1 MKKSFFALL
10 FLVFIP
16 CYSMD
21 DIPTTYWPSIYS
33 DSGSQT
39 IDHDPIE
46 LANAGVT
53 LWNAGKHY
61 DGIVCMGMAQEKGI
75 QIASRNLEIIYEILL
90 KSLPSD
96 PVAPSLLGFLHEK
109 GFGTERNLKT
119 ASLWYQMAGMPSPAQ
134 PAKNSITKADALED
148 RKKALSGTDQFWT
161 YSGVLDKAAHEF
173 AQEQNRLKIKL
184 GGSVWAG
191 SKKLSKLFKEPVDIT
206 SHIYGY
212 GHESG
217 GMISPFFDSPL
228 GPIFKQKIKE
238 TYGFNVDV
246 DGDVPNRIK
255 AHELKPL
262 QYQEEN
268 SPITW
273 KLNTKKY
280 IKELIDGRPIWPV
293 FDDGGN
299 FLVNTKNHMGDICF
313 ERTYILDQ
321 YGKAVGPTTKVID
334 IGTATGK
341 NAYDAL
347 KKGAWV
353 TALDL
358 SLDHLAYLFRHTP
371 QHLRKRLWI
380 NTNKFPSET
389 NFLPKSKNVALLSH
403 VVHYLPGQD
412 IRLGFKKIH
421 DWLDDNGLLF
431 IQTLSPYAAP
441 FVFRALEADTLLDQ
455 GHEWPGYF
463 SNIYVNEGMPSF
475 GHPLH
480 PSILERE
487 LKNAGFAIRYIN
499 YASYDQKQNH
509 IEPFPVSYQET
520 EKYFKNHMAPDEVK
534 NFEAKLAA
542 LDPRL
547 LGRLTCDRQLYKN
560 KIAVQNGSSSSSS
573 QTAYFPHEG
582 ALQSVSMVQAIA
594 VKVK

>member
-1 MKKSFFALL
+1 M
-10 FLVFIP
+10 
-16 CYSMD
+16 
-21 DIPTTYWPSIYS
+21 
-33 DSGSQT
+33 G
-39 IDHDPIE
+39 
-46 LANAGVT
+46 LA
-53 LWNAGKHY
+53 H
-61 DGIVCMGMAQEKGI
+61 EKGNKY
-75 QIASRNLEIIYEILL
+75 ASGILENIYEDLL
-90 KSLPSD
+90 KYLPSN
-96 PVAPSLLGFLHEK
+96 PGAPFLLGFLHER
-109 GFGTERNLKT
+109 GWGTEKNLKT
-119 ASLWYQMAGMPSPAQ
+119 ASLWYQMAGMPSPTQ
-134 PAKNSITKADALED
+134 PAKNSITKADAQED
-148 RKKALSGTDQFWT
+148 RKKALSGADQFWT

-217 GMISPFFDSPL
+217 GMICPFFDSPL

-246 DGDVPNRIK
+246 DGDVPNCIK

-262 QYQEEN
+262 QYQGEN

-273 KLNTKKY
+273 ELNTKKY
-280 IKELIDGRPIWPV
+280 IKELIDGRPFWPV
-293 FDDGGN
+293 FDYEDN
-299 FLVNTKNHMGDICF
+299 FLVSTKNHMGDICF

-321 YGKAVGPTTKVID
+321 YGKAVGPTAKVID

-347 KKGAWV
+347 KKGAFV

-358 SLDHLAYLFRHTP
+358 SLDHLVYLFRHTP
-371 QHLRKRLWI
+371 TQLRKRLWL
-380 NTNKFPSET
+380 NPSRFPSET
-389 NFLPKSKNVALLSH
+389 NFLPKSKNVALISH
-403 VVHYLPGQD
+403 VIHYLPGED

-421 DWLDDNGLLF
+421 DWLDDNGVLF
-431 IQTLSPYAAP
+431 IQNLSPYAPP
-441 FVFRALEADTLLDQ
+441 FAFRALQADSLLHQ

-487 LKNAGFAIRYIN
+487 LKKAGFAIRYIN
-499 YASYDQKQNH
+499 YASYDHKQNH
-509 IEPFPVSYQET
+509 IAPYPVSYQEI
-520 EKYFKNHMAPDEVK
+520 ENYFKNHMTLDEVK
-534 NFEAKLAA
+534 NFEVKLAA

-547 LGRLTCDRQLYKN
+547 LGRLICDRQLYKN
-560 KIAVQNGSSSSSS
+560 KLAVQSGSSSASSGIA
-573 QTAYFPHEG
+573 QFPHEG
-582 ALQSVSMVQAIA
+582 ALQSVTMVQAIA

>member
-1 MKKSFFALL
+1 MKKLFFALL

-33 DSGSQT
+33 DGGSPT
-39 IDHDPIE
+39 IDYDPIE
-46 LANAGVT
+46 LANKGVN
-53 LWNAGKHY
+53 LWNAGQHY
-61 DGIVCMGMAQEKGI
+61 DGILCLGMAQEKGI
-75 QIASRNLEIIYEILL
+75 EVAFDSLETIYEVLL
-90 KSLPSD
+90 KSLPNN
-96 PVAPSLLGFLHEK
+96 PNAPYLLGILHEHGWATK
-109 GFGTERNLKT
+109 KNLKI
-119 ASLWYQMAGMPSPAQ
+119 ASLWYQMAGMPSPTQ
-134 PAKNSITKADALED
+134 PAKNSITKADAQEHQ
-148 RKKALSGTDQFWT
+148 KKPFSGTDQFWA
-161 YSGVLDKAAHEF
+161 YSSISDKAAHQF
-173 AQEQNRLKIKL
+173 AQEQDRLKIKL

-191 SKKLSKLFKEPVDIT
+191 NKKLSKILKKPVDIT
-206 SHIYGY
+206 SYIYGY
-212 GHESG
+212 GDESG
-217 GMISPFFDSPL
+217 AKISPFSDSPL
-228 GPIFKQKIKE
+228 GPIFKQKLKE
-238 TYGFNVDV
+238 TYGFDV
-246 DGDVPNRIK
+246 DGDIPIHIK

-280 IKELIDGRPIWPV
+280 IKELIDGPPVWPV
-293 FDDGGN
+293 YDEEGID
-299 FLVNTKNHMGDICF
+299 FLGHTKNKMGDICF

-321 YGKAVGPTTKVID
+321 YGKAVGPSMSVID

-358 SLDHLAYLFRHTP
+358 SLDHLAYLFRYAPT
-371 QHLRKRLWI
+371 HLRKRLWI

-573 QTAYFPHEG
+573 FIAQFPHEG